1 MILDRARKVLEIEA
15 EALKRL
21 ASDLDE
27 AFEKAVSL
35 ILKSEGRVIL
45 TGIGK
50 SGIIA
55 RKIAATFAST
65 GTPAFYLHPAEAI
78 HGDLGM
84 VVRGDTVIA
93 LSNSGETQELVGLL
107 EYMKRQGAGLIAMTG
122 KPKSTLARFA
132 DISLIYH
139 IEEEGCPLGLAPMA
153 STTVTLALGDALS
166 AAVMDA
172 RGFTSRDFAKF
183 HPGGKLGKKLLLV
196 EEVVNRH
203 GDAKPM
209 VSADTILSEALIE
222 MTRHRM
228 GMTAVDLKDE
238 GLGLISDGDI
248 RRLIQE
254 HGNQA
259 LNRPVGEICTR
270 NPKTIRG
277 KQLAVEALE
286 LMERHKITSLIVVDE
301 AGVYSGVVHL
311 HDLWQTQMV

>member
-209 VSADTILSEALIE
+209 VTADTILSEALIE